1 MRGKAWEGAP
11 QFTEATAALQDR
23 SASWRGCPAGSR
35 AVPPPRSG
43 NQYLGKSLSSSG
55 RAGTWGMAGL
65 SAWSSA
71 RNTRAACARNRSI
84 FSLACW
90 AKQHMS
96 RWQLQTRVQG

>member
-23 SASWRGCPAGSR
+23 SKSWRRCPMGSR
-35 AVPPPRSG
+35 AVPLPWSRA
-43 NQYLGKSLSSSG
+43 QYLGKSLSSSG

-65 SAWSSA
+65 SACSSA

-96 RWQLQTRVQG
+96 CWQLQTRVQG